1 MLSYLAE
8 AEGGR
13 ALVTNLAA
21 DSSVEFIDII
31 KINELT
37 SIVQP

>member
-1 MLSYLAE
+1 MVNCLVE

-13 ALVTNLAA
+13 ASVTNFVAN
-21 DSSVEFIDII
+21 SSVEFIDII